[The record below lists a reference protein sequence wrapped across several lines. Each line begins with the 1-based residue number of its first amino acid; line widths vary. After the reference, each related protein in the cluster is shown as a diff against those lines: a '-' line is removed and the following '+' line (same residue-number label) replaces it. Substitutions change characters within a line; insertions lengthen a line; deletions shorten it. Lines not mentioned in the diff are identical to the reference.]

1 MPKKPCSW
9 QGDFALA
16 KETLP
21 LARRFCSCQ
30 RNFALGKGKI
40 FLPRA
45 KSLCQESSFLAKS
58 KMFLPRAKFLC
69 QEQNLFAKR
78 KISLPRVKSL
88 CQEQILFSKSK
99 ISLPRAKS
107 LCQEQS
113 FFGKSKISLRSAST
127 GYTWYEWVVARAG
140 GDRDRVL
147 VWGHS
152 LGTGVAGHLVSL
164 LSQEGISPTGL
175 VLESPFNNIFDEV
188 RNHPMCWVWS
198 KMPWF
203 DWFFTKSLAD
213 NDVGF
218 VTDQRI
224 ALIDCPVLIL
234 HAEDDA
240 VVPYKLGVALYETAQ
255 SCRSPDWGPVQLQSY
270 PSDLGY
276 GHKYICRDP
285 GLPQLIR
292 DFLEKCRIC

>member
-1 MPKKPCSW
+1 MVFLPYVKWP
-9 QGDFALA
+9 GVVDFDDPHGSCDLPNTKNLYVDVNKDIKVGVWHILPASYDLQTGTDHDHEGLIQDDGKTVILYLHGNSA
-16 KETLP
+16 NRAGAHRVELYKVLRNMDYHVICMDYRGYADSSQTLP
-21 LARRFCSCQ
+21 
-30 RNFALGKGKI
+30 NETGVVED
-40 FLPRA
+40 A
-45 KSLCQESSFLAKS
+45 KS
-58 KMFLPRAKFLC
+58 
-69 QEQNLFAKR
+69 
-78 KISLPRVKSL
+78 V
-88 CQEQILFSKSK
+88 
-99 ISLPRAKS
+99 
-107 LCQEQS
+107 
-113 FFGKSKISLRSAST
+113 
-127 GYTWYEWVVARAG
+127 YEWVVARAG

-224 ALIDCPVLIL
+224 GLIDCPVLIL

-255 SCRSPDWGPVQLQSY
+255 SCRSPDWGPIQFQSY
-270 PSDLGY
+270 SSDLCY

-285 GLPQLIR
+285 GLPQLIS
-292 DFLEKCRIC
+292 DFLEKCRHC